1 MRLHRL
7 HGGRGFKLQP
17 AGCQE
22 LKGSTLNYAHWIQGA
37 KEQPIVPKR
46 AIPILSINPELSLN
60 IPHYG
65 SYQVAVRRGATASAA
80 GGAAGAAIF
89 SLRGGDLCGRLA
101 RENVVFTR
109 RRQDYS
115 ASMNLPRV
123 PAHVTVHVASMPGS
137 STSSVRALGGA
148 LSCCFGR
155 SGSRRPGRT
164 SVWTVLEELNLDCH
178 DMDTT
183 P

>member
-22 LKGSTLNYAHWIQGA
+22 LQGSASNYAHWIQGA

-46 AIPILSINPELSLN
+46 AIPILSINPELSLD

-80 GGAAGAAIF
+80 WGAAGAAIF
-89 SLRGGDLCGRLA
+89 SLRGGDLRGRLA
-101 RENVVFTR
+101 REKVVFTR
-109 RRQDYS
+109 RRQDHS

-123 PAHVTVHVASMPGS
+123 PAHVTVTHAIRMLLPCQEARRLRSELWEERSAAASAAVAAAG
-137 STSSVRALGGA
+137 RGEH
-148 LSCCFGR
+148 R
-155 SGSRRPGRT
+155 SGLFLR
-164 SVWTVLEELNLDCH
+164 NL
-178 DMDTT
+178 T
-183 P
+183 